1 MTNEE
6 YKAHMSAL
14 PEPVREAREALP
26 LEAAELLDYPRD
38 LSDAAHEHA
47 DGSAEVIYYYQAH
60 KLLAEC
66 SRSERSAAEEEAED
80 CGVQPKSY
88 DEFASALAYFVVR
101 TRYVDEVREALESY
115 REAAQAEL
123 DAIADLP
130 DIDGT
135 EGEPR
140 PTVAALERDLDAIDT
155 ILG

>member
-6 YKAHMSAL
+6 HKAHLAAL

-26 LEAAELLDYPRD
+26 VEAAELLDYPRD
-38 LSDAAHEHA
+38 LNDAAHEHA
-47 DGSAEVIYYYQAH
+47 DGSAEVIYHYQAH

-66 SRSERSAAEEEAED
+66 SRAERGAAEEEAED

-101 TRYVDEVREALESY
+101 TRYVDEVREALEAY
-115 REAAQAEL
+115 REAVEDF
-123 DAIADLP
+123 DADSLP
-130 DIDGT
+130 DDTARASI
-135 EGEPR
+135 
-140 PTVAALERDLDAIDT
+140 AALERDLNAIDT

>member
-6 YKAHMSAL
+6 LRTHLAAL

-26 LEAAELLDYPRD
+26 CDASELLDYPRD

-47 DGSAEVIYYYQAH
+47 DGSAEVIYHYQAH

-66 SRSERSAAEEEAED
+66 SSSERAAAEEEAEE

-88 DEFASALAYFVVR
+88 DEFASALAYFVIR
-101 TRYVDEVREALESY
+101 TRYVDEVRETLESY
-115 REAAQAEL
+115 RDTLESFDDGHEGDEAFYERHEAA
-123 DAIADLP
+123 
-130 DIDGT
+130 
-135 EGEPR
+135 
-140 PTVAALERDLDAIDT
+140 VARDLDAIAT

>member
-6 YKAHMSAL
+6 HRTHLEAL
-14 PEPVREAREALP
+14 PEPVREARAELP

-38 LSDAAHEHA
+38 LIDAAHEHA
-47 DGSAEVIYYYQAH
+47 DGSAAVIYYYQAH

-66 SRSERSAAEEEAED
+66 SRSERNAAEEEAED

-101 TRYVDEVREALESY
+101 TRYVDEVREALETY
-115 REAAQAEL
+115 REALESF
-123 DAIADLP
+123 D
-130 DIDGT
+130 DGH
-135 EGEPR
+135 EGDEAFYER
-140 PTVAALERDLDAIDT
+140 HEAAVARDLDAIAT

>member
-6 YKAHMSAL
+6 HKAHLEAL
-14 PEPVREAREALP
+14 PESVREARAALP

-47 DGSAEVIYYYQAH
+47 DGSAEVIYHYQAH

-66 SRSERSAAEEEAED
+66 SRAERSAAEEEAED

-88 DEFASALAYFVVR
+88 DEYASALAYFVVR
-101 TRYVDEVREALESY
+101 TRYVDEVREALEAY
-115 REAAQAEL
+115 REALESF
-123 DAIADLP
+123 D
-130 DIDGT
+130 DGH
-135 EGEPR
+135 EGNEAFYER
-140 PTVAALERDLDAIDT
+140 HEAAVARDLDAIDT

>member
-6 YKAHMSAL
+6 HKAHLAAL

-38 LSDAAHEHA
+38 LNDAAHEHA
-47 DGSAEVIYYYQAH
+47 DGSAEVIYHYQAH

-66 SRSERSAAEEEAED
+66 SRSERNAAEEEAED

-101 TRYVDEVREALESY
+101 TRYADEVREALESY
-115 REAAQAEL
+115 RDTAQAEL
-123 DAIADLP
+123 DAIAELHDV
-130 DIDGT
+130 DGT
-135 EGEPR
+135 EDEPR
-140 PTVAALERDLDAIDT
+140 PTVAALERDLDAVET

>member
-6 YKAHMSAL
+6 HKAHLAAL

-26 LEAAELLDYPRD
+26 CEASELLDYPRD
-38 LSDAAHEHA
+38 LGAAAHERA
-47 DGSAEVIYYYQAH
+47 DGAAEVIYYYQAH

-66 SRSERSAAEEEAED
+66 SRSERGAAEEEAEE

-101 TRYVDEVREALESY
+101 TRYVDEVREALETY
-115 REAAQAEL
+115 RDTLESFDDGHEGEEAFYERHEAA
-123 DAIADLP
+123 
-130 DIDGT
+130 
-135 EGEPR
+135 
-140 PTVAALERDLDAIDT
+140 VARDLDAIAT